1 MASWDDVRRRIE
13 DELLTLADGEF
24 LVVGEP
30 EAPRPPAR
38 GVLRRRP
45 APAPVRYAQLR
56 RDGDH
61 WYAECVGAT
70 AFGGDW
76 EVDEVTHQR
85 LRDLGW
91 LAPGDDDPSGMQPSY
106 PHYWRLLPRAEA
118 RRAATLCAD
127 ALALLGADP
136 STLECSR
143 ASGGSAVLKTR

>member
-1 MASWDDVRRRIE
+1 MASWDDVRRRVE
-13 DELLTLADGEF
+13 DELSTLADGEF

-30 EAPRPPAR
+30 EPPRPPAR

-45 APAPVRYAQLR
+45 APTPTRYAQLR

-85 LRDLGW
+85 LRNLGW
-91 LAPGDDDPSGMQPSY
+91 LAPGDDDPSGVQPSY
-106 PHYWRLLPRAEA
+106 PHYWRLLPHAESP
-118 RRAATLCAD
+118 RAATLCAD
-127 ALALLGADP
+127 ALALLGTDP
-136 STLECSR
+136 STLEWR
-143 ASGGSAVLKTR
+143 RDA